1 MDQND
6 NRLIENYLSGDE
18 ESFRKLVSI
27 YLKPVYNF
35 IFQFTRDTTC
45 LDDLTQETFIK
56 AWKNIR
62 KFDREKKFK
71 TWLFTIAKNTAYDWL
86 KKKKTVP
93 FSMFTDS
100 EGYNKLEDISED
112 AVLPDELL
120 KKADSAKDLEKIIKK
135 IPDHYRIILTMRY
148 KDDFSLQEISKIL
161 KIPYNTVKSQ
171 HQRGLKILKT
181 KLLEISK
188 A

>member
-1 MDQND
+1 METSDRQ
-6 NRLIENYLSGDE
+6 LIEDFLAGDDPAFE
-18 ESFRKLVSI
+18 QLVGR

-35 IFQFTRDTTC
+35 IFRFTRDTAC

-56 AWKNIR
+56 AWKNIH

-112 AVLPDELL
+112 ALLPDELL
-120 KKADSAKDLEKIIKK
+120 KKADSAKDLEKIMRK
-135 IPDHYRIILTMRY
+135 IPVHYRIILTLRY
-148 KDDFSLQEISKIL
+148 KDDFSLQEISEIL

-181 KLLEISK
+181 KFLEISK